1 MKTSD
6 ITIVFQG
13 AFKPYVTRDR
23 ESFSRNVRAVKKV
36 LPGAKILV
44 STWKGAEIPP
54 DLQADEIIFT
64 EDPGSL
70 APLKLTDDKPNNLN
84 RQLVSTQAGL
94 AAVTT
99 PYAVKMRT
107 DCFLEHAGFLDY
119 YAEQLKRDRGRERL
133 LTCSFFTLDPTIF
146 ERMPYHVSDW
156 FHFAPTELLRRYW
169 SVQPMTAE
177 DGRFHEQHAHS
188 ITSTFFE
195 KKFRARFAVEQYICI
210 EYAKSLGYACPTF
223 INDISDRVI
232 ADFFRF
238 LAKEVMLLDPWQIG
252 LSFPKYNWV
261 GESLF
266 QRINNLMYVDWLR
279 ICGQIDP
286 GDAESRHLYKLASQ
300 RQQQKM
306 VARSGFRAT
315 RPLHAYMFDSSGK
328 GKALRTVAHHVLKKL
343 V

>member
-13 AFKPYVTRDR
+13 AFKPYVTRDN
-23 ESFSRNVRAVKKV
+23 ESFMRNVRAVRKV
-36 LPGAKILV
+36 LPGSKIVV
-44 STWKGAEIPP
+44 STWKGAEIP
-54 DLQADEIIFT
+54 LGLAADDIVFT

-70 APLKLTDDKPNNLN
+70 APLKLTDDKPNNVN
-84 RQLVSTQAGL
+84 RQIVSTQAGL
-94 AAVTT
+94 AAVGT

-107 DCFLEHAGFLDY
+107 DCFLEHAGFLDFH
-119 YAEQLKRDRGRERL
+119 AEQLKRDRGRERL
-133 LTCSFFTLDPTIF
+133 LTCSFFTLDPTVF

-156 FHFAPTELLRRYW
+156 FHFGPTELLRHYW
-169 SVQPMTAE
+169 SAKPMTGE

-188 ITSTFFE
+188 IDSTFFE
-195 KKFRARFAVEQYICI
+195 KKFRARFGVEQYICVQ
-210 EYAKSLGYACPTF
+210 YARSLGYTCPSY
-223 INDISDRVI
+223 INDLSEPVI
-232 ADFFRF
+232 ADFYRF

-261 GESLF
+261 GGSLF
-266 QRINNLMYVDWLR
+266 QRINNLMHVDWLR
-279 ICGQIDP
+279 ICGQIDATS
-286 GDAESRHLYKLASQ
+286 AEGRHLHKLAIQ

-306 VARSGFRAT
+306 FARYGFKAT
-315 RPLHAYMFDSSGK
+315 RPLHASMFESSGK